1 MSAAVFA
8 AVRVSAA
15 REGHYSGH
23 GVNGALVSAQHAMR
37 AAVAHGLAFGRR
49 VIRTLHAVIRITRK
63 HVPAWLGAAL
73 VVALAI
79 PGPIDELAVLVVV
92 AVFAAFKPAMRA
104 ELRSGTVAA
113 WKGDC

>member
-15 REGHYSGH
+15 REGHYTGH
-23 GVNGALVSAQHAMR
+23 RVNGALVSTQDVMR
-37 AAVAHGLAFGRR
+37 AAVVSTVEFGRR
-49 VIRTLHAVIRITRK
+49 VIRTVHAVIRITRK

-104 ELRSGTVAA
+104 ELRSGTAAA
-113 WKGDC
+113 WKGAC